1 MKKFIVLGIGASMFL
16 MSSCVESSQ
25 KYKNLQAR
33 LDSLTVVHTGQ
44 NTEMEG
50 MLADLNEIT
59 AGMQSLRDA
68 EHLLTLEAEKENKAN
83 SKSKQ
88 QMAQL
93 KSDIQAL
100 TEAIESYKGQI
111 VKLEKKNKNQSAEFK
126 KLIAGLNAQLEE
138 RSQKLAELTKELTEK
153 NQLLFAKTQEAEQL
167 AQNVDALDKETKSQK
182 MTIDEQDQAIHQ
194 ANYLLGNRKE
204 LKEAG
209 VISRQG
215 IFCPPIVSSQ
225 AQNADFINIDIR
237 ETKNIPLNVK
247 KAKVLSVHPTDSF
260 ILEADE
266 DGNLVLKIN
275 DENTF
280 WKQTKYLVVML
291 G

>member
-1 MKKFIVLGIGASMFL
+1 
-16 MSSCVESSQ
+16 
-25 KYKNLQAR
+25 
-33 LDSLTVVHTGQ
+33 
-44 NTEMEG
+44 
-50 MLADLNEIT
+50 
-59 AGMQSLRDA
+59 
-68 EHLLTLEAEKENKAN
+68 
-83 SKSKQ
+83 
-88 QMAQL
+88 MAQL